1 MNCNFQAN
9 EVQRWFNGNGGKQEK
24 DFTFRFREK
33 ESLLYMKHI
42 PSLIKMLN
50 SNILKTDIQKR
61 LIEVHL

>member
-9 EVQRWFNGNGGKQEK
+9 EVQRWFNENDGKQEK
-24 DFTFRFREK
+24 DFTFRLREK

-42 PSLIKMLN
+42 PSLIKMLI
-50 SNILKTDIQKR
+50 SNILNTDIQKR